1 MLERLYDG
9 EFVGMDFENILA
21 ELAEREIVPTIVEE
35 PEEDYLGNITVGS
48 LYSDYYEIEFNELG
62 ICDCCYYGTCEE

>member
-9 EFVGMDFENILA
+9 EFVGMDFENVLA
-21 ELAEREIVPTIVEE
+21 ELAEREIVSTIVEE

-62 ICDCCYYGTCEE
+62 ICDCCYHGTCEE

>member
-1 MLERLYDG
+1 MLERLHDG
-9 EFVGMDFENILA
+9 EFVGMNFEDVLT

-48 LYSDYYEIEFNELG
+48 VYSDYYVIEFNELG
-62 ICDCCYYGTCEE
+62 ICDCCYHGTCEE

>member
-9 EFVGMDFENILA
+9 EFVGMDFEDVLA

-62 ICDCCYYGTCEE
+62 ICDCCYHGTCEE